1 MRDPPHR
8 LFRLRRWLAALLFV
22 TAAVACIGA
31 MRAYFST
38 RQLVASAPAAAVLD
52 HPAETGVPQ
61 LTDVRFAGSGGAR
74 LAAWY
79 VPSRNGAAVVVAHG
93 TNSDRSAMLPEV
105 HLLANAG
112 FGVLAFDWPGLGASP
127 GVVRWD
133 AGAKQA
139 LGAAVEFLARQ
150 PGVDPQRLGGLG
162 FSMGAFIMTRF
173 AAGDTR
179 LRALVLEGTPASYEE
194 YLDIHYRRFGALS
207 RMPAAWGLQGSGLPG
222 LPNAPVNLIG
232 ALAPRPLL
240 IIAGAEDRII
250 PPVMARELFAAA
262 REPKSLWLVPGAG
275 HGGYASAAAT
285 TYSERVSGFFTRAL
299 LD

>member
-150 PGVDPQRLGGLG
+150 PGVDPQRLAIRACARW
-162 FSMGAFIMTRF
+162 SSRV
-173 AAGDTR
+173 R
-179 LRALVLEGTPASYEE
+179 LPAMRSTSTFTTDASE
-194 YLDIHYRRFGALS
+194 R
-207 RMPAAWGLQGSGLPG
+207 
-222 LPNAPVNLIG
+222 
-232 ALAPRPLL
+232 
-240 IIAGAEDRII
+240 
-250 PPVMARELFAAA
+250 
-262 REPKSLWLVPGAG
+262 
-275 HGGYASAAAT
+275 SAAC
-285 TYSERVSGFFTRAL
+285 RQLGGCRGQGCRGCRTRR
-299 LD
+299 